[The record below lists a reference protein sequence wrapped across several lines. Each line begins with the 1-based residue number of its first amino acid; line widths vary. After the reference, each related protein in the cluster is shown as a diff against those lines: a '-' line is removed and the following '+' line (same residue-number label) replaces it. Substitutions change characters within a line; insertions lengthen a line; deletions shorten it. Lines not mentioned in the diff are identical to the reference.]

1 MGSSF
6 VAIQPSAL
14 RRDVA
19 EVLRSAI
26 LDGRFKP
33 GEELSDSKLAAEFS
47 VSRGPVREA
56 LFLLA
61 EEGLVIHRHHRGFGI
76 PNLERKDLV
85 QIANV
90 RLPLEVLALEG
101 ARQRATEA
109 DLEQLMRL
117 KADLLEAFAAGG
129 LRVCARPDLAF
140 HAAVWKIA
148 GNPWLEAA
156 LRRVAMP
163 FFAYVSAFDLG
174 RRDHSAELM
183 ESMHLRYVEFIGGRS
198 SESAQECAAFHL
210 GLGEGC

>member
-6 VAIQPSAL
+6 LAIQPSAL

-19 EVLRSAI
+19 DVLRSAI

-76 PNLERKDLV
+76 PNLGTQDLE
-85 QIANV
+85 QIAAV
-90 RLPLEVLALEG
+90 RLPLEVLALDA
-101 ARQRATEA
+101 ARQRATPA
-109 DLEQLMRL
+109 DLEQMARL
-117 KADLLEAFAAGG
+117 KSDLLEAFALGG

-140 HAAVWKIA
+140 HSAVWKIA

-183 ESMHLRYVEFIGGRS
+183 DSMHSSYIHFIAGKS
-198 SESAQECAAFHL
+198 DQSAQQCAAFHL
-210 GLGEGC
+210 GLGD